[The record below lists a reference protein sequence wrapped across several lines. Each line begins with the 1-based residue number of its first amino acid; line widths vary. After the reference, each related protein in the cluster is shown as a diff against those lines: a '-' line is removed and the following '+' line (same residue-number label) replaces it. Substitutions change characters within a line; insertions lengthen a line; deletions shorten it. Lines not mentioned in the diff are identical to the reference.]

1 MIKTW
6 WIISLLLPITVLA
19 QQEVA
24 LPQLIQNALD
34 SSILLQSNRLVI
46 QRASLRNTEGVAGNL
61 PQLVLSGNGQYDL
74 NNTRLQ
80 FFDGET
86 RTANNASNL
95 RAGSNLDLNYNV
107 IEGGAKAARKK
118 DLEIDMNRAQV
129 QFELDRQDVIL
140 EVIQSFLDY
149 QLAFRQ
155 KEIFL
160 QDSAYWAQIVN
171 LNQQVQSLGRLNK
184 VDLLQI
190 EAQLN
195 MSLLNLRNADR
206 DLESAHTILEEI
218 CFIDSADNVAT
229 DEGLISNYADLWV
242 ETETEDFPS
251 VRLFAQELERAE
263 NNEDL
268 FKSNQWPVLQL
279 FAGFGYNWSRNAVG
293 ILLSNQNYGPYG
305 GLRLNWNLYSGHQTR
320 KNIEAAIVD
329 QEVAK
334 RQIDLEKRNI
344 KYQLSNAE
352 RLMAKEED
360 IILQTDQQITLIK
373 EQIDLIYQQYK
384 AGSLTI
390 IELLEFQRQLNN
402 ASLSQALAKY
412 RYDIQFA
419 LKLYW
424 SGRLA
429 QL

>member
-6 WIISLLLPITVLA
+6 WIFSVFLPITVFA
-19 QQEVA
+19 QSEVT
-24 LPQLIQNALD
+24 LPLLIQNALD
-34 SSILLQSNRLVI
+34 SSILLQSNSLVI
-46 QRASLRNTEGVAGNL
+46 QRTSLRNTEGVAGNL
-61 PQLVLSGNGQYDL
+61 PQLILSGNGQYDL

-107 IEGGAKAARKK
+107 LEGGAKAARKK
-118 DLEIDMNRAQV
+118 DLEIDWNRAQV
-129 QFELDRQDVIL
+129 QYELDRQDIVL

-184 VDLLQI
+184 VDILQL

-218 CFIDSADNVAT
+218 RFIDSMDNIET
-229 DEGLISNYADLWV
+229 NEGLISTYADVWV
-242 ETETEDFPS
+242 ETETEVFPS
-251 VRLFAQELERAE
+251 IRLLGQELERAQ

-305 GLRLNWNLYSGHQTR
+305 GLRLNWNLYSGSQTR
-320 KNIEAAIVD
+320 KNIETAIVD
-329 QEVAK
+329 QEVAQ

-360 IILQTDQQITLIK
+360 IIRQTDQQIKLIR

-402 ASLSQALAKY
+402 ASLTQALAKY
-412 RYDIQFA
+412 RYDVQLA

-424 SGRLA
+424 SGRLS